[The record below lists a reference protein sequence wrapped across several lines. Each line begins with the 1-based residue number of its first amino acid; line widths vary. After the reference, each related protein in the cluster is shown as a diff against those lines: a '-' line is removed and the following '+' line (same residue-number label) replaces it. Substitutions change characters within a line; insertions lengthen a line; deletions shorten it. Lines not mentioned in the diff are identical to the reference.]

1 MNLDDQSTLSILKAK
16 QIPEETIE
24 KLQDEATSRNIS
36 LFRVVQSNRVI
47 PDLELGKMVAKT
59 IKYPFINLADV
70 NIPGEVLGLVPEN
83 IALKQGIITFEIDDE
98 TGRIKIA
105 TSDPFDLDMISD
117 IEKKTGHEAE
127 VYYTT
132 KQSVKNIIGK
142 YNQELKNVF
151 LDLLPKSLKTAG
163 PKKDEKPAKKVAKK
177 VEEEAEEEVSII
189 DIFET
194 ILLHAYRQHAS
205 DIHIEAYKEETIV
218 RYRID
223 GVLHQV
229 VSYPKVIH
237 EALITRCKI
246 LSGLRI
252 DETRAAQ
259 DGRIML
265 KLDGDDLALRVSIL
279 PTNFGEKIVMRLL
292 VDIQDSVS
300 LQQSGLSD
308 EDYKKVINNASKP
321 YGMLLV
327 TGPTG
332 SGKTTTLYSIIK
344 LLNSKDVNIST
355 IEDPIEYGIEGINQ
369 MQVNLATDLTFANGL
384 RALLRQDPDSILVG
398 EIRDQETAQIA
409 IESAMTGH
417 MVFSTLHANSAS
429 IGVPRL
435 VEMGMEP
442 FLLTAALNCLIAQ
455 RLVRMLCQYCL
466 ETELMTEETLN
477 LIYQEKQIGETVK
490 RTITNFTKDN
500 EALNFN
506 FENGYNFYKAKGC
519 KACAFTGYKGRIGIY
534 EVLELTPPIKK
545 AIIEGKIA
553 SEIEAIAV
561 EEGMSTMLA
570 DGIKKAL
577 SGMTSLEEII
587 RVIKT

>member
-1 MNLDDQSTLSILKAK
+1 MNLDDQSMLSILKAK
-16 QIPEETIE
+16 NISEDIVE
-24 KLQDEATSRNIS
+24 KLQEEATSRNIS
-36 LFRVVQSNRVI
+36 LFKVVLSNRVI
-47 PDLELGKMVAKT
+47 PDLELGKMVANA

-83 IALKQGIITFEIDDE
+83 IALKQGIITFEIDE
-98 TGRIKIA
+98 EAGRVKIA
-105 TSDPFDLDMISD
+105 TADPFDLDMISD
-117 IEKKTGHEAE
+117 IEKKTGYEAE
-127 VYYTT
+127 VFYTT

-151 LDLLPKSLKTAG
+151 LDLLPKSLKNSGQEPVVELT
-163 PKKDEKPAKKVAKK
+163 KKQQKEA
-177 VEEEAEEEVSII
+177 EEVEEEVSII

-300 LQQSGLSD
+300 LKQSGLSD

-332 SGKTTTLYSIIK
+332 SGKTTTLYSVIK

-409 IESAMTGH
+409 VESAMTGH

-429 IGVPRL
+429 IGIPRL

-466 ETELMTEETLN
+466 ETEIMTEETLN
-477 LIYQEKQIGETVK
+477 MIYQEKQIGETVK
-490 RTITNFTKDN
+490 RTITNFLGNPEGDSLSFD
-500 EALNFN
+500 E
-506 FENGYNFYKAKGC
+506 GYNFYKAKGC

-534 EVLELTPPIKK
+534 EVLELNPRIKK